1 MLKLILLKIFEELEG
16 KEIFFLYV
24 DVMLRC
30 NKLFDCKLIKYN
42 KMLYVVWGI
51 LYFYRGDK
59 FKERWKNLFKVLVKF
74 FVSII
79 KFVL

>member
-30 NKLFDCKLIKYN
+30 NKLFDCRFIKYN

-59 FKERWKNLFKVLVKF
+59 FKERWKNLF